1 MHMIR
6 IDTLTQEQ
14 IKEMNRANILKMVR
28 RYGQLTKLDLAGAL
42 KLSIPTVT
50 ANINQML
57 EEGLV
62 ATAGMGSS
70 TGGRKPVIIRLV
82 HDALYSVGVNIS
94 PDRVDLLLMNLNGDT
109 VAEATFPF
117 ERDERF
123 SEILDRIE
131 ARMETLFQE
140 HAVSRDKIA
149 GVGISLPG
157 LVDEDRLILEYAPN
171 IGVKDYDFSRYE
183 ERLGLKLYIENEAN
197 VAAFAEIE
205 TGKTAAMRNVVCV
218 SITDGVGTGI
228 IIDQQLYKSSRKK
241 AGEFGHMR
249 VTCEDI
255 QCNCGRTGC
264 WELIASKKA
273 LFRCYTEATGRKVS
287 TLEEV
292 FMESELGL
300 PEVQG
305 ALEKYIDGLFI
316 GIENII
322 LGLNPEY
329 VIIGGELGRY
339 GRPLLELMNRSNHM
353 KSNFVEYEGSKVVF
367 SELGDQGSLIGAAML
382 PFEELFNG
390 RRGIIS

>member
-1 MHMIR
+1 MIKLE
-6 IDTLTQEQ
+6 TLTQDQ
-14 IKEMNRANILKMVR
+14 IKEINRANILKLVKQR
-28 RYGQLTKLDLAGAL
+28 GELTKLELAEAL

-62 ATAGMGSS
+62 ETAGMGSS
-70 TGGRKPVIIRLV
+70 TGGRKPVMVRLV
-82 HDALYSVGVNIS
+82 HDALYSVGVNIA
-94 PDRVDLLLMNLNGDT
+94 PDRVELLLMDLHGDSLSRT
-109 VAEATFPF
+109 AFPF
-117 ERDERF
+117 EKDIRF
-123 SEILDRIE
+123 SELLQRVE
-131 ARMETLFQE
+131 AEIGALLQGAGVPRQK
-140 HAVSRDKIA
+140 VA

-171 IGVKDYDFSRYE
+171 IGVKDFDFTRFQ

-197 VAAFAEIE
+197 VAAYAEIE

-228 IIDQQLYKSSRKK
+228 IIDQHIYKSSRKK

-249 VTCEDI
+249 ISGEAI

-273 LFRCYTEATGRKVS
+273 LLKYYSEATGCRAAS
-287 TLEEV
+287 LEEV
-292 FMESELGL
+292 FDETRLET
-300 PEVQG
+300 PAVQE

-339 GRPLLELMNRSNHM
+339 GKPLLDLMNRSNHM

-367 SELGDQGSLIGAAML
+367 SELGDQGSLIGAALL

>member
-1 MHMIR
+1 MIKME
-6 IDTLTQEQ
+6 TLTQDQ
-14 IKEMNRANILKMVR
+14 IKEINRANILKLVKQR
-28 RYGQLTKLDLAGAL
+28 EELTKLELAEAL
-42 KLSIPTVT
+42 KLSIPTIT

-62 ATAGMGSS
+62 ETAGMGSS
-70 TGGRKPVIIRLV
+70 TGGRKPVMVRLV
-82 HDALYSVGVNIS
+82 PDALYAVGVNIA
-94 PDRVDLLLMNLNGDT
+94 PDRVELLLMNLHGDSL
-109 VAEATFPF
+109 AHSAFPF
-117 ERDERF
+117 EKDIRF
-123 SEILDRIE
+123 SEILLRVEAEIE
-131 ARMETLFQE
+131 ALLQGAGAPREK
-140 HAVSRDKIA
+140 VA

-171 IGVKDYDFSRYE
+171 IGVKDFDFARFQ
-183 ERLGLKLYIENEAN
+183 ERLGLKLFIENEAN
-197 VAAFAEIE
+197 VAAYAEIE

-228 IIDQQLYKSSRKK
+228 IIDQHIYKSSRKK

-249 VTCEDI
+249 VTGEDI

-273 LFRCYTEATGRKVS
+273 LLKYYSEATGRRAAS
-287 TLEEV
+287 LEAV
-292 FMESELGL
+292 FDAAHLET

-339 GRPLLELMNRSNHM
+339 GKPLLDLMNRPNHM

-367 SELGDQGSLIGAAML
+367 SELGDQGSLIGAALL

-390 RRGIIS
+390 RRSIIS